1 VKKMKHIFLA
11 VACLFT
17 LFVLYP
23 QCGLPVSDEV
33 SVEEALQHVEALAD
47 CAPRLAGS
55 GTVSD
60 GVIGGCFS
68 ASTYIADTLRRYGY
82 TVEIQ
87 EFPITTFQITEYE
100 LLVDFDGD
108 LSTPDQINLTDR
120 VIPPQG
126 VVASYDEVVPL
137 HMVEASTYEESPDR
151 GTVLVYRE
159 YEPAFSP
166 FQEKFFSISY
176 QDSQSI
182 DQKKTDESVVCV
194 KFSSDRKDVKGYNV
208 IGTKPGN
215 ARTVL
220 LCAHYD
226 SVFTDGAIDN
236 GSGVAALLECA
247 RILSNKRTTATVCFA
262 FFDAEEI
269 GLLGSA
275 TFVKAYHLSQCVC
288 INVDSIA
295 SGDLVRVGE
304 IPRYT
309 NMWNP
314 EFRTNYYVDQ
324 YVSSLASKVLG
335 YTSQRWHLEDVGG
348 ISDFVSFARAGIPA
362 TDIATLD
369 EEALVYPTI
378 SKEPSSGSD
387 ISWKKGDCTLY
398 FHEERF
404 GKVIPYI
411 HTGYDDMEHF
421 DPQLFRDA
429 TQVVVEAA
437 YQLSCY
443 SQEDMWGFLV
453 SFLGITAA
461 LGYTVWYM
469 KVVADTGEDKE

>member
-1 VKKMKHIFLA
+1 M
-11 VACLFT
+11 
-17 LFVLYP
+17 
-23 QCGLPVSDEV
+23 
-33 SVEEALQHVEALAD
+33 EEALQHVEALAD

-137 HMVEASTYEESPDR
+137 HMVDASTYEESPD
-151 GTVLVYRE
+151 GGIVLVYRE

-166 FQEKFFSISY
+166 FREKFFSISY

-182 DQKKTDESVVCV
+182 DQKKTEKSVVCV
-194 KFSSDRKDVKGYNV
+194 KFSSDQKDVKGYNV

-215 ARTVL
+215 TRTVL

-226 SVFTDGAIDN
+226 AVFT
-236 GSGVAALLECA
+236 VECA
-247 RILSNKRTTATVCFA
+247 RILSDKQTTATLCFA

-275 TFVKAYHLSQCVC
+275 AFVKAYDLSQCVC

-295 SGDLVRVGE
+295 SGSAVRVGE

-309 NMWNP
+309 DIWNP
-314 EFRTNYYVDQ
+314 EFHTNYYVDQ

-335 YTSQRWHLEDVGG
+335 YTPQRWHLEDVGG

-369 EEALVYPTI
+369 EEALMYPTI

-387 ISWKKGDCTLY
+387 ISWKRGDCTLY
-398 FHEERF
+398 
-404 GKVIPYI
+404 
-411 HTGYDDMEHF
+411 
-421 DPQLFRDA
+421 
-429 TQVVVEAA
+429 
-437 YQLSCY
+437 
-443 SQEDMWGFLV
+443 
-453 SFLGITAA
+453 
-461 LGYTVWYM
+461 
-469 KVVADTGEDKE
+469 